1 MSTIKNVC
9 MANLWPELTIL
20 RLGQWDFYRLGWCL
34 VQQIII
40 QETHVICVLRRCRL
54 EVTLKLWKPETGI
67 MLSFTS
73 SWPHWET
80 GLDWSPSLPGTDTVF
95 FLWQDNIPPTQPFP
109 VSLWWWGGGGGEGY
123 INETETIWKHFHFP
137 HLHNPFSLSLISL
150 MVSVDIKHHVYYLK
164 TVFHTQ

>member
-34 VQQIII
+34 VQQIVI

-54 EVTLKLWKPETGI
+54 EVTFKLWKPETGI

-95 FLWQDNIPPTQPFP
+95 FLWQDNIPPPPPPFP
-109 VSLWWWGGGGGEGY
+109 VSLWGWGGGGGGRG
-123 INETETIWKHFHFP
+123 I
-137 HLHNPFSLSLISL
+137 L
-150 MVSVDIKHHVYYLK
+150 MKLK
-164 TVFHTQ
+164 PSENTSSSPTSITPSPLLPVPNKPYGFCGR